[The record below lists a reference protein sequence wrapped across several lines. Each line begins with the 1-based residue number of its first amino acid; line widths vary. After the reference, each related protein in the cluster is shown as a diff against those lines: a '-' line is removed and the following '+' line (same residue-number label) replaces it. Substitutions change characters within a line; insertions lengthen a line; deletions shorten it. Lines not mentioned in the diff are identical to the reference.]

1 MLPRCS
7 RIFALLLLALLGATC
22 SPTGSVESP
31 PASRPS
37 APPGPAGVRPGTIE
51 LHRWREPAE
60 LVVIDQSGVALGPE
74 GERLAHYLFVSPD
87 RLQDLHFFL
96 RTYAPFRQATGRG
109 ELAFGG
115 KGAGAAGAVEKRMIL
130 E

>member
-1 MLPRCS
+1 MRDGLAHCDGALAHCVFLLVQCASRRVSTKRASETRMALYPWPLLNHRLYWSSILMLPRCS

-51 LHRWREPAE
+51 LHR
-60 LVVIDQSGVALGPE
+60 
-74 GERLAHYLFVSPD
+74 
-87 RLQDLHFFL
+87 
-96 RTYAPFRQATGRG
+96 
-109 ELAFGG
+109 
-115 KGAGAAGAVEKRMIL
+115 
-130 E
+130 